1 MNRENSGLSGCGCC
15 RGSVSSNS
23 GNCYRPDYNYCYNCP
38 PGPPGPPG
46 ATGATGAQGPIGPQ
60 GPIGATGPQGEV
72 GPAGPAGATGAT
84 GPQGPVGATGAT
96 GPQGP
101 VGATGATGAT
111 GPQGPAGPAG
121 GIAEF
126 AEFYAL
132 MPTDNPEAIAP
143 GEDVAFPQTGAVG
156 GTGISRA
163 SATSFTLDDV
173 GTYEV
178 KFNAT
183 AAEAGQLV
191 LTLNGTE
198 LPHTVTGRSA
208 ADSQI
213 TGMALVTT
221 TEAGSVLTVRNPAT
235 NTTSLTLTPSAGGA
249 NPVSAQL
256 IITQLS

>member
-1 MNRENSGLSGCGCC
+1 MNRENSSLSSCGCC

-23 GNCYRPDYNYCYNCP
+23 CNCCRPDYNYCYNCP
-38 PGPPGPPG
+38 PGPPGPAG

-60 GPIGATGPQGEV
+60 GPIGATGPQGPV
-72 GPAGPAGATGAT
+72 GPAGP
-84 GPQGPVGATGAT
+84 QGET

-111 GPQGPAGPAG
+111 GPTGATGATGPAGPAGPAG
-121 GIAEF
+121 GIADF

-132 MPTDNPEAIAP
+132 MPADNADAIAP
-143 GEDVAFPQTGAVG
+143 GEDVAFPQDGAIS
-156 GTGISRA
+156 GTGIARA
-163 SATSFTLDDV
+163 SDTSFTLNDAGV
-173 GTYEV
+173 YEI

-191 LTLNGTE
+191 LTLDGTE
-198 LPHTVTGRSA
+198 LPYTVTGRSA
-208 ADSQI
+208 TDSQI
-213 TGMALVTT
+213 TGFALVTT
-221 TEAGSVLTVRNPAT
+221 TAAGSVLTVRNPAT